1 MRKLK
6 TVLIIIFSIIA
17 VSILIYFLPIEGLAT
32 RIPFFNRFYTNTI
45 LEVITING
53 KAKVTI
59 DGKEYGE
66 TPLTI
71 NELTPGEYT
80 VELDRISDSES
91 FYQKQTLSIRLTKNT
106 TSRIEIEIG
115 PAGILHGAILY
126 YTPQN
131 NLDKMAG
138 SLSVLCDVENS
149 KIYLDGEYIKQAP
162 VIAQSRTAKEYQ
174 LEVVS
179 DGYETLEIPILIEE
193 GYLLNVKT
201 YLFPIPIIFETIENA
216 EG

>member
-1 MRKLK
+1 MKKLK
-6 TVLIIIFSIIA
+6 TVLAIIFSIIV
-17 VSILIYFLPIEGLAT
+17 VSILIYFLPTEGLAT

-53 KAKVTI
+53 KANVKI
-59 DGKEYGE
+59 NGKEYGE

-80 VELDRISDSES
+80 VELDRISDSET
-91 FYQKQTLSIRLTKNT
+91 FYQKQTLTIKLTKNT
-106 TSRIEIEIG
+106 TSRIEVEIG

-126 YTPQN
+126 YTSQN
-131 NLDKMAG
+131 NLNKNEG

-149 KIYLDGEYIKQAP
+149 KIYLDGEYVKQTP
-162 VIAQSRTAKEYQ
+162 VIAKPMTAKEYQ
-174 LEVVS
+174 LEILA
-179 DGYETLEIPILIEE
+179 DGYESLDIPVLIED

-201 YLFPIPIIFETIENA
+201 YLFPIPIIFDTTENV